1 MEPMTDTTLTAGAK
15 RLVLATIEQ
24 GTRALSIRVLGG
36 YAQSLGV
43 PTTLLL
49 IVKELASAGHPV
61 TFTPSE
67 IQQLAAW
74 LEREGVTHLGFYLMT
89 ASLKPYRLLVPAL
102 RAQGYRGCIMA
113 GGVHPTL
120 CPAESLVDGADYAV
134 AGPGE
139 LPLRMILE
147 GADPWTIPGLV
158 WRDAQG
164 KTHVNAETDAQR
176 LDLNDLPFPIYRFGE
191 DYVLYEGRLRRLTG
205 SFHQAH
211 AEWRGRYYDL
221 ITSRGCPYKC
231 AYCCNSVH
239 HGAIRRASVE
249 RVMRELK
256 HLREHAPMIRGI
268 NIQDDNFCTGSP
280 QWVEEFVARM
290 KAEIGLP
297 FIVRLIPRFVTPE
310 RLQLLKSGGLEYVTM
325 GLEASTRLNAKVF
338 DRPEDSRS
346 FLKAAK
352 AVLEAGLMLSID
364 VLVDNPYER
373 EEDLREIA
381 ETLNALPRGNWWVVY
396 LSLTPFPNTPLHA
409 RCVKDRLM
417 DRFATNAYDA
427 MLMPSI
433 EGGYRTPRFWR
444 LLNTV
449 VLPNVQPAL
458 GAKLIQAGPGSP
470 KAARLV
476 ESLATW
482 TTRTKRMTTWLRTR
496 TPWLYSLTFHVL
508 RLCSPRRRA
517 LPSGMRPIP

>member
-1 MEPMTDTTLTAGAK
+1 MTETTMTAGVR

-36 YAQSLGV
+36 YAQSLGI

-67 IQQLAAW
+67 IRQVAAW
-74 LEREGVTHLGFYLMT
+74 LAREKITHLGFYLMT
-89 ASLKPYRLLVPAL
+89 ASFKPYRQLVQAL
-102 RAQGYRGCIMA
+102 REEGYRGCIMA
-113 GGVHPTL
+113 GGVHATL
-120 CPAESLVDGADYAV
+120 CPAESLVEGADYAV

-147 GADPWTIPGLV
+147 GAEARTIPGLV
-158 WRDAQG
+158 WRDGQG
-164 KTHVNAETDAQR
+164 KLHVNPETAEQR
-176 LDLNDLPFPIYRFGE
+176 LDLDSLPFPIYRFGE
-191 DYVLYEGRLRRLTG
+191 DRVLYDGKLRKLTWP
-205 SFHQAH
+205 FHQEH

-231 AYCCNSVH
+231 AYCCNGIH
-239 HGAIRRASVE
+239 HGALRRASVE
-249 RVMRELK
+249 RVMQELK
-256 HLREHAPMIRGI
+256 HLRANAPMIRGI

-280 QWVEEFVARM
+280 QWVEEFVVRM
-290 KAEIGLP
+290 KSEIGLP

-310 RLQLLKSGGLEYVTM
+310 RLQLLKSGGLDYVTM

-338 DRPEDSRS
+338 NRPEDSRS
-346 FLKAAK
+346 FLKGAK
-352 AVLEAGLMLSID
+352 AVLDAGLMLSID

-373 EEDLREIA
+373 EDDLREIA

-417 DRFATNAYDA
+417 DRFATDAYDA

-458 GAKLIQAGPGSP
+458 GAQLIQAGPGNP

-476 ESLATW
+476 ESLAAW
-482 TTRTKRMTTWLRTR
+482 TMRTKRATTWLRTR
-496 TPWLYSLTFHVL
+496 TPWLYSMAYHAL
-508 RLCSPRRRA
+508 RLCSSRRRA
-517 LPSGMRPIP
+517 LPSGMRLIR